1 MLGHKNEQG
10 LLIVLSAPS
19 GCGKDTVLTELDKRF
34 DIKRSISMTTRPLRS
49 GEQDGKDYFF
59 VSEPYFMR
67 MLNEEKILEYTS
79 YNGNY
84 YGTPR
89 TAVDEWLLDGETVVL
104 KIEVEGAAN
113 VRRLYPD
120 SISIFLVPPSMSV
133 LEKRLRQRSSE
144 SEEEIQ
150 SRMTIAR
157 NEMKHA
163 PQYDYIVVND
173 CLEDAVNDICAILR
187 AEKQKTFRNANLL
200 SEVINNAE
208 S

>member
-1 MLGHKNEQG
+1 MLGQKNEQG

-19 GCGKDTVLTELDKRF
+19 GCGKDTVLTALDKRCP
-34 DIKRSISMTTRPLRS
+34 IKRSISMTTRAIRQ

-59 VSEPYFMR
+59 VSESLFQR
-67 MLNEEKILEYTS
+67 MLREEKILEFTS

-89 TAVDEWLLDGETVVL
+89 TAVDEWLRDGETVVL

-120 SISIFLVPPSMSV
+120 SVSIFLVPPSMSV

-173 CLEDAVNDICAILR
+173 HLEDAVDDICAILR
-187 AEKQKTFRNANLL
+187 SEKRKTLRNANLL

>member
-1 MLGHKNEQG
+1 MLGQKNEQG

-19 GCGKDTVLTELDKRF
+19 GCGKDTVLAALDKRF
-34 DIKRSISMTTRPLRS
+34 PIKRSISMTTRAIRQD
-49 GEQDGKDYFF
+49 EQDGKDYFF
-59 VSEPYFMR
+59 VTEALFQR
-67 MLNEEKILEYTS
+67 MLREEKILEYTS

-89 TAVDEWLLDGETVVL
+89 TAVDEWLRDGETVVL

-120 SISIFLVPPSMSV
+120 SVSIFLVPPSMSV

-173 CLEDAVNDICAILR
+173 RLEDAVDDICAILR
-187 AEKQKTFRNANLL
+187 SEKRKTFRNANLL

>member
-19 GCGKDTVLTELDKRF
+19 GCGKDTVLTALDKQFR
-34 DIKRSISMTTRPLRS
+34 IKRSISMTTRPLRA

-59 VSEPYFMR
+59 VSEPYFRR
-67 MLNEEKILEYTS
+67 MLNENKILEYTS
-79 YNGNY
+79 YSGHY

-89 TAVDEWLLDGETVVL
+89 QAVDEWLRDGETVVL
-104 KIEVEGAAN
+104 KIEVEGAEN

-120 SISIFLVPPSMSV
+120 SVSIFLVPPSMHV
-133 LEKRLRQRSSE
+133 LEERLRKRSSE

-157 NEMKHA
+157 NEMQHA
-163 PQYDYIVVND
+163 TQYDYIVVND
-173 CLEDAVNDICAILR
+173 RLDDAVSDIRAIIR
-187 AEKQKTFRNANLL
+187 SERHKTFRCGNII
-200 SEVINNAE
+200 SEVISHAE